1 MNRESSSSAKKRKK
15 HAAVKDKH
23 EKALAEAADRRVG
36 HPKLAEGMAVFKQYR
51 GISCCESR
59 KALPKFA
66 RLLEAKD

>member
-15 HAAVKDKH
+15 LKAVNDEH

-51 GISCCESR
+51 GISCCESS
-59 KALPKFA
+59 KALPTFA
-66 RLLEAKD
+66 RRLEAQD